1 MRHLGGSRKGRKL
14 KGRER
19 ERQEHRRR
27 RWSWAVGPCLSSAI
41 LSLSPAPL
49 PDSCGELELWGSARE
64 TNLPLGNKKC
74 PGEWEPS
81 ALCPGISKDVL
92 PSAKW
97 ESCILI
103 NYSIPH
109 LCLAP
114 EVQQRAF
121 TASVECGSPS
131 LPGDDQ
137 SQHRLLESVGL
148 AA

>member
-1 MRHLGGSRKGRKL
+1 MGQCQGDK
-14 KGRER
+14 
-19 ERQEHRRR
+19 
-27 RWSWAVGPCLSSAI
+27 SA
-41 LSLSPAPL
+41 S
-49 PDSCGELELWGSARE
+49 
-64 TNLPLGNKKC
+64 GNKKC